1 MEKKMYKFSIPQSQ
15 KHKNIKK
22 LKELKLLSNYVP
34 VKKIHFQSN
43 ISEYETEP
51 SLQKNFPNKNPKN
64 APKLN
69 TQAKSVQNTHS
80 NQFSPNKLFNNSI
93 SKRVPSNKNKLN
105 SNYGSLYDLNYLNN
119 NDFSNEKKII
129 EKKIKK
135 INTLKNQ
142 LLYYVNQINFIE
154 QNNKV
159 FLEIQNNIKNNLNE
173 LSYNKSHSV
182 NKKSSNILYINKNN
196 SKSLLVNNK
205 SYVGFSQNNNIINNE
220 KLIGIDIA
228 DKKLE
233 KQLSNYL
240 TENNS
245 ENNFIINNNCKDENK
260 NILNII
266 YHSKKSGFK
275 FNDIGSKN
283 NNNNNNKMKNGMK
296 NHKKNKFKKETSF
309 KSYNKNNLLGKGK
322 NNNIYFYTNK
332 ENNQKV
338 SVNQK
343 KIINN
348 EFNANLKFD
357 IQYKNINER
366 MVNLFNSCFDYFSS
380 NQ

>member
-1 MEKKMYKFSIPQSQ
+1 MEKKMHKFSIPKSQ
-15 KHKNIKK
+15 NSKNIKK

-64 APKLN
+64 AQKSN
-69 TQAKSVQNTHS
+69 TQAKSVQNTHT
-80 NQFSPNKLFNNSI
+80 NQFSPNKIINNSI
-93 SKRVPSNKNKLN
+93 SKRVPSNKNRLN
-105 SNYGSLYDLNYLNN
+105 SNYGNLYDLNYLNN

-129 EKKIKK
+129 EKKITK
-135 INTLKNQ
+135 INTLKKQ

-154 QNNKV
+154 QNNNV
-159 FLEIQNNIKNNLNE
+159 FFEIQNNIKSNLNE

-182 NKKSSNILYINKNN
+182 NKKSSNILYINKNKNN
-196 SKSLLVNNK
+196 SKSFLVNNK
-205 SYVGFSQNNNIINNE
+205 IYKGFSQNNNINNE

-266 YHSKKSGFK
+266 YQSKKGVFK
-275 FNDIGSKN
+275 FGDISNK
-283 NNNNNNKMKNGMK
+283 NNNNKMKNEMK
-296 NHKKNKFKKETSF
+296 NHKKETSF

-322 NNNIYFYTNK
+322 NNIIYFYTNK

-338 SVNQK
+338 SVNQNK
-343 KIINN
+343 VINN
-348 EFNANLKFD
+348 EYNAYSKFD
-357 IQYKNINER
+357 IQYKNLNER
-366 MVNLFNSCFDYFSS
+366 MINLFNSCFDYINS

>member
-1 MEKKMYKFSIPQSQ
+1 MHQFSIPQSQ

-64 APKLN
+64 NHKLN

-80 NQFSPNKLFNNSI
+80 NKFSPNKLLNTSK
-93 SKRVPSNKNKLN
+93 SKRVSSNKNKLN
-105 SNYGSLYDLNYLNN
+105 SNCGNLYDLNYLNN

-129 EKKIKK
+129 EKKITK
-135 INTLKNQ
+135 INTLKKQ

-154 QNNKV
+154 KNNKV
-159 FLEIQNNIKNNLNE
+159 FLEIQNNIKSNLNE

-205 SYVGFSQNNNIINNE
+205 NYVGFSQNNNVINNE
-220 KLIGIDIA
+220 KINGIDIA

-245 ENNFIINNNCKDENK
+245 ENNFKIKNNCKNK
-260 NILNII
+260 IILNMI
-266 YHSKKSGFK
+266 YHSKKGGFK
-275 FNDIGSKN
+275 FNDIDNK
-283 NNNNNNKMKNGMK
+283 NNNNKMKNGMK
-296 NHKKNKFKKETSF
+296 NHEKNKFKNETSF
-309 KSYNKNNLLGKGK
+309 KSYNKNNLLGKEK

-338 SVNQK
+338 PVNQN

-348 EFNANLKFD
+348 EFNFNSKFN
-357 IQYKNINER
+357 IQYKNLNER
-366 MVNLFNSCFDYFSS
+366 MINLFNSCFDYFNS
-380 NQ
+380 N

>member
-1 MEKKMYKFSIPQSQ
+1 MYKFSIPQSQ

-129 EKKIKK
+129 EKKITK
-135 INTLKNQ
+135 IDTLKKQ

-266 YHSKKSGFK
+266 YHSKKRGFK

-283 NNNNNNKMKNGMK
+283 NNNNNKMKNEMK

-366 MVNLFNSCFDYFSS
+366 MVNLFNSCFDYFNS

>member
-1 MEKKMYKFSIPQSQ
+1 MEKKMYKSSIPQNQ

-34 VKKIHFQSN
+34 VKKTHFQSN

-64 APKLN
+64 VHKPS

-93 SKRVPSNKNKLN
+93 RKRVPSNKNKLN
-105 SNYGSLYDLNYLNN
+105 SNFGSLYDLNYLNN

-129 EKKIKK
+129 EKKITK
-135 INTLKNQ
+135 IDALQKQ

-154 QNNKV
+154 QNNNV
-159 FLEIQNNIKNNLNE
+159 FFEIQNNIKNNLNE
-173 LSYNKSHSV
+173 FSYNKSHSV
-182 NKKSSNILYINKNN
+182 NKKSSNILYINKSN

-205 SYVGFSQNNNIINNE
+205 SYVGISQTNNIINNE

-245 ENNFIINNNCKDENK
+245 ENNFIINKNFKDENK

-266 YHSKKSGFK
+266 YYSKKGVFK
-275 FNDIGSKN
+275 FCDIDNKSKN
-283 NNNNNNKMKNGMK
+283 NNKLKNEMK

-322 NNNIYFYTNK
+322 NNNIYFYANK
-332 ENNQKV
+332 QNNQKV
-338 SVNQK
+338 SVNQN
-343 KIINN
+343 KIVSN
-348 EFNANLKFD
+348 EFNTNSKLD

-366 MVNLFNSCFDYFSS
+366 MINLFNSCFDYFNS

>member
-129 EKKIKK
+129 EKKITK
-135 INTLKNQ
+135 IDTLKKQ

-266 YHSKKSGFK
+266 YHSKKRGFK

-283 NNNNNNKMKNGMK
+283 NNNNNKMKNGTK

-366 MVNLFNSCFDYFSS
+366 MVNLFNSCFDYFNS

>member
-1 MEKKMYKFSIPQSQ
+1 MEKKMHKFPIPQNQ

-51 SLQKNFPNKNPKN
+51 SLPKNFPNKNPKN
-64 APKLN
+64 YRKPN

-80 NQFSPNKLFNNSI
+80 SQFSPNKLFNNSI

-119 NDFSNEKKII
+119 NDFSNGKKII
-129 EKKIKK
+129 EKKITK
-135 INTLKNQ
+135 INTLKKQ
-142 LLYYVNQINFIE
+142 LLYYVNQINFLE

-159 FLEIQNNIKNNLNE
+159 FFEIQNNINCNLNE

-182 NKKSSNILYINKNN
+182 NKKSSNILYINKSN

-220 KLIGIDIA
+220 KLNGIDIA

-266 YHSKKSGFK
+266 YHSKKGGFK
-275 FNDIGSKN
+275 FNDISNK
-283 NNNNNNKMKNGMK
+283 NNNNNKMKYEMK

-338 SVNQK
+338 SVNQN
-343 KIINN
+343 KIIYND
-348 EFNANLKFD
+348 FNANSKFD
-357 IQYKNINER
+357 IQYKNLNER
-366 MVNLFNSCFDYFSS
+366 MINLFNNCFDIFNS
-380 NQ
+380 N

>member
-1 MEKKMYKFSIPQSQ
+1 M
-15 KHKNIKK
+15 
-22 LKELKLLSNYVP
+22 KLLSNYVP
-34 VKKIHFQSN
+34 VKKTHFQSN

-51 SLQKNFPNKNPKN
+51 SLQKNFPNKNPQN
-64 APKLN
+64 AHKPN

-80 NQFSPNKLFNNSI
+80 NQFSPNKLFNNSAN
-93 SKRVPSNKNKLN
+93 KRAPLNKNALN
-105 SNYGSLYDLNYLNN
+105 SNYGSLYNLNNLNN

-129 EKKIKK
+129 EKKMTK
-135 INTLKNQ
+135 INALKKQ
-142 LLYYVNQINFIE
+142 LSYYANQINLIE

-159 FLEIQNNIKNNLNE
+159 FFEIQNNIKSNLNE
-173 LSYNKSHSV
+173 LSYNKSNSV
-182 NKKSSNILYINKNN
+182 NKKSPNIIYINKSN
-196 SKSLLVNNK
+196 SKSFLVNNK

-220 KLIGIDIA
+220 KVVGIDIA

-245 ENNFIINNNCKDENK
+245 ENNFLINNNCIDENK

-266 YHSKKSGFK
+266 YISKKGGFK
-275 FNDIGSKN
+275 YNDLSNKNKN
-283 NNNNNNKMKNGMK
+283 NNETKNGTK

-309 KSYNKNNLLGKGK
+309 KSYNKQNLFGKGN
-322 NNNIYFYTNK
+322 NNNIYFYPNK
-332 ENNQKV
+332 ESNQKV
-338 SVNQK
+338 SVNQN

-348 EFNANLKFD
+348 ESNVNSKFNL
-357 IQYKNINER
+357 QYKNINEK
-366 MVNLFNSCFDYFSS
+366 MINLFNGCFDYYNS

>member
-1 MEKKMYKFSIPQSQ
+1 MEKKIYKFSIPQSQ

-34 VKKIHFQSN
+34 VKKTHFQSN

-51 SLQKNFPNKNPKN
+51 SIQKNFTNKNLKN
-64 APKLN
+64 SNKPN

-93 SKRVPSNKNKLN
+93 SKRVTSNKNKLN
-105 SNYGSLYDLNYLNN
+105 SNYGNLYDLNFLNN

-129 EKKIKK
+129 EKKMTI
-135 INTLKNQ
+135 INTLKKQ
-142 LLYYVNQINFIE
+142 LQYYVNQINLIE
-154 QNNKV
+154 KNNKV
-159 FLEIQNNIKNNLNE
+159 FFEIQNNIKCNLNE

-182 NKKSSNILYINKNN
+182 NKKSSNILYINKDN
-196 SKSLLVNNK
+196 SKSFLVNNK

-245 ENNFIINNNCKDENK
+245 ENNFIINNNCIDENK

-266 YHSKKSGFK
+266 YHSKKGGFK
-275 FNDIGSKN
+275 FNDLRNK
-283 NNNNNNKMKNGMK
+283 NNNKMKNGTK

-309 KSYNKNNLLGKGK
+309 KTYNKNNLLGKGEN

-332 ENNQKV
+332 ESNQKV
-338 SVNQK
+338 SVNQN

-348 EFNANLKFD
+348 EFNANSKFD
-357 IQYKNINER
+357 IQFKSINEK
-366 MVNLFNSCFDYFSS
+366 MINIFNSCFDFFNN

>member
-1 MEKKMYKFSIPQSQ
+1 MEKKMHKFSIPKSQ
-15 KHKNIKK
+15 NSKNIKK

-64 APKLN
+64 AQKSN
-69 TQAKSVQNTHS
+69 TQAKSVQNTHT
-80 NQFSPNKLFNNSI
+80 NQFSPNKIINNSI
-93 SKRVPSNKNKLN
+93 SKRVPSNKNRLN

-129 EKKIKK
+129 EKKITK
-135 INTLKNQ
+135 INTLKKQ

-154 QNNKV
+154 QNNNV
-159 FLEIQNNIKNNLNE
+159 FFEIQNNIKSNLNE

-182 NKKSSNILYINKNN
+182 NKKSSNILYINKNKNN
-196 SKSLLVNNK
+196 SKSFLVNNK
-205 SYVGFSQNNNIINNE
+205 IYKGFSQNNNINNE

-233 KQLSNYL
+233 KQLSKYL

-266 YHSKKSGFK
+266 YQSKKGVFK
-275 FNDIGSKN
+275 FGDISNK
-283 NNNNNNKMKNGMK
+283 NNNNKMKNEMK
-296 NHKKNKFKKETSF
+296 NHKKETSF

-322 NNNIYFYTNK
+322 NNIIYFYTNK

-338 SVNQK
+338 SVNQNK
-343 KIINN
+343 VISN
-348 EFNANLKFD
+348 EYNAYSKFD
-357 IQYKNINER
+357 IQYKNLNER
-366 MVNLFNSCFDYFSS
+366 MINLFNSCFDYINS
-380 NQ
+380 NK

>member
-1 MEKKMYKFSIPQSQ
+1 MEKKMHKFSIPQSQ

-64 APKLN
+64 AQKSN
-69 TQAKSVQNTHS
+69 TQAKSVQNTHT
-80 NQFSPNKLFNNSI
+80 NQFSPNKIINNSI
-93 SKRVPSNKNKLN
+93 SKRVPSNKNRLN
-105 SNYGSLYDLNYLNN
+105 SNYGNLYDLNYLNN

-129 EKKIKK
+129 EKKITK
-135 INTLKNQ
+135 INTLKKQ

-154 QNNKV
+154 QNNNV
-159 FLEIQNNIKNNLNE
+159 FFEIQNNIKSNLNE

-182 NKKSSNILYINKNN
+182 NKKSSNILYINKNKN
-196 SKSLLVNNK
+196 NTKSFLVNNK
-205 SYVGFSQNNNIINNE
+205 IYKGFSQNNNINNE

-266 YHSKKSGFK
+266 YQSKKGVFK
-275 FNDIGSKN
+275 FGDISNK
-283 NNNNNNKMKNGMK
+283 NNNNKMKNEMK
-296 NHKKNKFKKETSF
+296 NHKKETSF

-322 NNNIYFYTNK
+322 NNIIYFYTNK

-338 SVNQK
+338 SVNQNK
-343 KIINN
+343 VINN
-348 EFNANLKFD
+348 EYNAYSKFD
-357 IQYKNINER
+357 IQYKNLNER
-366 MVNLFNSCFDYFSS
+366 MINLFNSCFDYINS

>member
-1 MEKKMYKFSIPQSQ
+1 MEKKMHKFSIPKSQ
-15 KHKNIKK
+15 NSKNIKK

-51 SLQKNFPNKNPKN
+51 SLQKNFPNKNPKI
-64 APKLN
+64 AQKSN

-80 NQFSPNKLFNNSI
+80 NKFSPNKLFNNSI
-93 SKRVPSNKNKLN
+93 SKRVSSNKNKLN
-105 SNYGSLYDLNYLNN
+105 SNCGNLYDLNYLNN

-129 EKKIKK
+129 EKKITK
-135 INTLKNQ
+135 INTLKKQ

-154 QNNKV
+154 QNNNV
-159 FLEIQNNIKNNLNE
+159 FFEIQNNIKSNLNE

-182 NKKSSNILYINKNN
+182 NKKSSNILYINKNKNN
-196 SKSLLVNNK
+196 SKSFLVNNK
-205 SYVGFSQNNNIINNE
+205 IYKGFSQNNNINNE

-233 KQLSNYL
+233 KQLSKYL

-266 YHSKKSGFK
+266 YQSKKGVFK
-275 FNDIGSKN
+275 FGDISNK
-283 NNNNNNKMKNGMK
+283 NNNNKMKNEMK
-296 NHKKNKFKKETSF
+296 NHKKETSF

-322 NNNIYFYTNK
+322 NNIIYFYTNK

-338 SVNQK
+338 SVNQNK
-343 KIINN
+343 VINN
-348 EFNANLKFD
+348 EYNAYSKFD
-357 IQYKNINER
+357 IQYKNLNER
-366 MVNLFNSCFDYFSS
+366 MINLFNSCFDYINS

>member
-129 EKKIKK
+129 EKKITK
-135 INTLKNQ
+135 INTLKKQ

-173 LSYNKSHSV
+173 LSYNQSHSV

-266 YHSKKSGFK
+266 YHSKKRGFK

-283 NNNNNNKMKNGMK
+283 NNNNNKMKNEMK

-366 MVNLFNSCFDYFSS
+366 MVNLFNSCFDYFNS

>member
-1 MEKKMYKFSIPQSQ
+1 MEKKMHKFSIPKSQ
-15 KHKNIKK
+15 NSKNIKK

-64 APKLN
+64 AQKSN
-69 TQAKSVQNTHS
+69 TQAKSVQNTHT
-80 NQFSPNKLFNNSI
+80 NQFSPNKIINNSI
-93 SKRVPSNKNKLN
+93 SKRVPSNKNRLN

-129 EKKIKK
+129 EKKITK
-135 INTLKNQ
+135 INTLKKQ

-154 QNNKV
+154 QNNNV
-159 FLEIQNNIKNNLNE
+159 FFEIQNNIKNNLNE

-182 NKKSSNILYINKNN
+182 NKKSSNILYINKNKNN
-196 SKSLLVNNK
+196 SKSFLVNNK
-205 SYVGFSQNNNIINNE
+205 IYKGFSQNNNINNE

-266 YHSKKSGFK
+266 YQSKKGVFK
-275 FNDIGSKN
+275 FGDISNK
-283 NNNNNNKMKNGMK
+283 NNNNKMKNEMK
-296 NHKKNKFKKETSF
+296 NHKKETSF

-322 NNNIYFYTNK
+322 NNIIYFYTNK

-338 SVNQK
+338 SVNQNK
-343 KIINN
+343 VINN
-348 EFNANLKFD
+348 EYNAYSKFD
-357 IQYKNINER
+357 IQYKNLNER
-366 MVNLFNSCFDYFSS
+366 MINLFNSCFDYINS

>member
-1 MEKKMYKFSIPQSQ
+1 MEKKMHKFSIPKSQ
-15 KHKNIKK
+15 NSKNIKK

-64 APKLN
+64 AQKSN
-69 TQAKSVQNTHS
+69 TQAKSVQNTHT
-80 NQFSPNKLFNNSI
+80 NQFSPNKIINNSI
-93 SKRVPSNKNKLN
+93 SKRVPSNKNRLN

-129 EKKIKK
+129 EKKITK
-135 INTLKNQ
+135 INTLKKQ

-154 QNNKV
+154 QNNNV
-159 FLEIQNNIKNNLNE
+159 FFEIQNNIKSNSNE

-182 NKKSSNILYINKNN
+182 NKKSSNILYINKNKNN
-196 SKSLLVNNK
+196 SKSFLVNNK
-205 SYVGFSQNNNIINNE
+205 IYKGFSQNNNINNE

-233 KQLSNYL
+233 KQLSKYL

-266 YHSKKSGFK
+266 YQSKKGVFK
-275 FNDIGSKN
+275 FGDISNK
-283 NNNNNNKMKNGMK
+283 NNNNKMKNEMK
-296 NHKKNKFKKETSF
+296 NHKKETSF

-322 NNNIYFYTNK
+322 NNIIYFYTNK

-338 SVNQK
+338 SVNQNK
-343 KIINN
+343 VINN
-348 EFNANLKFD
+348 EYNAYSKFD
-357 IQYKNINER
+357 IQYKNLNER
-366 MVNLFNSCFDYFSS
+366 MINLFNSCFDYINS

>member
-1 MEKKMYKFSIPQSQ
+1 MYKFSIPQSQ

-80 NQFSPNKLFNNSI
+80 NQFSPNKLVNNSI

-129 EKKIKK
+129 EKKITK
-135 INTLKNQ
+135 INTLKKQ

-266 YHSKKSGFK
+266 YHSKKRGFK

-283 NNNNNNKMKNGMK
+283 NNNNNKMKNEMK

-366 MVNLFNSCFDYFSS
+366 MVNLFNSCFDYFNS

>member
-1 MEKKMYKFSIPQSQ
+1 MEKKMHKFSIPKSQ
-15 KHKNIKK
+15 NSKNIKK

-64 APKLN
+64 AQKSN
-69 TQAKSVQNTHS
+69 TQAKSVQNTHT
-80 NQFSPNKLFNNSI
+80 NQFSPNKIINNSI
-93 SKRVPSNKNKLN
+93 SKRVPSNKNRLN

-129 EKKIKK
+129 EKKITK
-135 INTLKNQ
+135 INTLKKQ

-154 QNNKV
+154 QNNNV
-159 FLEIQNNIKNNLNE
+159 FFEIQNNIKNNLNE

-182 NKKSSNILYINKNN
+182 NKKSSNILYINKNKNN
-196 SKSLLVNNK
+196 SKSFLVNNK
-205 SYVGFSQNNNIINNE
+205 IYKGFSQNNNINNE

-233 KQLSNYL
+233 KQLSKYL

-266 YHSKKSGFK
+266 YQSKKGVFK
-275 FNDIGSKN
+275 FGDISNK
-283 NNNNNNKMKNGMK
+283 NNNNKMKNENK
-296 NHKKNKFKKETSF
+296 NHKKETSF

-322 NNNIYFYTNK
+322 NNIIYFYTNK

-338 SVNQK
+338 SVNQNK
-343 KIINN
+343 VINN
-348 EFNANLKFD
+348 EYNAYSKFD
-357 IQYKNINER
+357 IQYKNLNER
-366 MVNLFNSCFDYFSS
+366 MINLFNSCFDYINS

>member
-1 MEKKMYKFSIPQSQ
+1 MYKFSIPQSQ

-129 EKKIKK
+129 EKKITK
-135 INTLKNQ
+135 INTLKKQ

-266 YHSKKSGFK
+266 YHSKKRGFK

-283 NNNNNNKMKNGMK
+283 NNNNNKMKNEMK

-366 MVNLFNSCFDYFSS
+366 MVNLFNSCFDYFNS

>member
-1 MEKKMYKFSIPQSQ
+1 MEKKMHKFSIPKSQ
-15 KHKNIKK
+15 NSKNIKK

-64 APKLN
+64 AQKSN
-69 TQAKSVQNTHS
+69 TQAKSVQNTHT
-80 NQFSPNKLFNNSI
+80 NQFSPNKIINNSI
-93 SKRVPSNKNKLN
+93 SKRVPSNKNRLN
-105 SNYGSLYDLNYLNN
+105 SNYGNLYDLNYLNN

-129 EKKIKK
+129 EKKITK
-135 INTLKNQ
+135 INTLKKQ

-154 QNNKV
+154 QNNNV
-159 FLEIQNNIKNNLNE
+159 FFEIQNNIKSNSNE

-182 NKKSSNILYINKNN
+182 NKKSSNILYINKNKNN
-196 SKSLLVNNK
+196 SKSFLVNNK
-205 SYVGFSQNNNIINNE
+205 IYKGFSQNNNINNE

-233 KQLSNYL
+233 KQLSKYL

-266 YHSKKSGFK
+266 YQSKKGVFK
-275 FNDIGSKN
+275 FGDISNK
-283 NNNNNNKMKNGMK
+283 NNNNKMKNEMK
-296 NHKKNKFKKETSF
+296 NHKKETSF

-322 NNNIYFYTNK
+322 NNIIYFYTNK

-338 SVNQK
+338 SVNQNK
-343 KIINN
+343 VINN
-348 EFNANLKFD
+348 EYNAYSKFD

-366 MVNLFNSCFDYFSS
+366 MINLFNSCFDYINS

>member
-1 MEKKMYKFSIPQSQ
+1 MEKKMHKFSIPKSQ
-15 KHKNIKK
+15 NSKNIKK

-64 APKLN
+64 AQKSN
-69 TQAKSVQNTHS
+69 TQAKSVQNTHT
-80 NQFSPNKLFNNSI
+80 NQFSPNKLINNSI
-93 SKRVPSNKNKLN
+93 SKRVPSNKNRLN
-105 SNYGSLYDLNYLNN
+105 SNYGNLYDLNYLNN

-129 EKKIKK
+129 EKKITK
-135 INTLKNQ
+135 INTLKKQ

-154 QNNKV
+154 QNNNV
-159 FLEIQNNIKNNLNE
+159 FFEIQNNIKSNLNE

-182 NKKSSNILYINKNN
+182 NKKSSNILYINKNKNN
-196 SKSLLVNNK
+196 SKSFLVNNK
-205 SYVGFSQNNNIINNE
+205 IYKGFSQNNNINNE

-233 KQLSNYL
+233 KQLSKYL

-266 YHSKKSGFK
+266 YQSKKGVFK
-275 FNDIGSKN
+275 FGDISNK
-283 NNNNNNKMKNGMK
+283 NNNNKMKNEMK
-296 NHKKNKFKKETSF
+296 NHKKETSF

-322 NNNIYFYTNK
+322 NNIIYFYTNK

-338 SVNQK
+338 SVNQNK
-343 KIINN
+343 VISN
-348 EFNANLKFD
+348 EYNAYSKFD
-357 IQYKNINER
+357 IQYKNLNER
-366 MVNLFNSCFDYFSS
+366 MINLFNSCFDYINS

>member
-129 EKKIKK
+129 EKKITK
-135 INTLKNQ
+135 INTLKKQ

-266 YHSKKSGFK
+266 YHS
-275 FNDIGSKN
+275 
-283 NNNNNNKMKNGMK
+283 
-296 NHKKNKFKKETSF
+296 
-309 KSYNKNNLLGKGK
+309 
-322 NNNIYFYTNK
+322 
-332 ENNQKV
+332 
-338 SVNQK
+338 
-343 KIINN
+343 
-348 EFNANLKFD
+348 
-357 IQYKNINER
+357 
-366 MVNLFNSCFDYFSS
+366 
-380 NQ
+380 

>member
-129 EKKIKK
+129 EKKITK
-135 INTLKNQ
+135 IDTLKKQ

-266 YHSKKSGFK
+266 YHSKKRGFK

-283 NNNNNNKMKNGMK
+283 NNNNNKMKNEMK

-366 MVNLFNSCFDYFSS
+366 MVNLFNSCFDYFNS

>member
-1 MEKKMYKFSIPQSQ
+1 MEKKMHKFSIPKSQ
-15 KHKNIKK
+15 NSKNIKK

-64 APKLN
+64 AQKSN
-69 TQAKSVQNTHS
+69 TQAKSVQNTHT
-80 NQFSPNKLFNNSI
+80 NQFSPNKIINNSI
-93 SKRVPSNKNKLN
+93 SKRVPSNKNRLN
-105 SNYGSLYDLNYLNN
+105 SNYGNLYDLNYLNN

-129 EKKIKK
+129 EKKITK
-135 INTLKNQ
+135 INTLKKQ

-154 QNNKV
+154 QNNNV
-159 FLEIQNNIKNNLNE
+159 FFEIQNNIKNNLNE

-182 NKKSSNILYINKNN
+182 NKKSSNILYINKNKNN
-196 SKSLLVNNK
+196 SKSFLVNNK
-205 SYVGFSQNNNIINNE
+205 IYKGFSQNNNINNE

-233 KQLSNYL
+233 KQLSKYL

-266 YHSKKSGFK
+266 YQSKKGVFK
-275 FNDIGSKN
+275 FGDISNK
-283 NNNNNNKMKNGMK
+283 NNNNKMKNEMK
-296 NHKKNKFKKETSF
+296 NHKKETSF

-322 NNNIYFYTNK
+322 NNIIYFYTNK

-338 SVNQK
+338 SVNQNK
-343 KIINN
+343 VINN
-348 EFNANLKFD
+348 EYNAYSKFD
-357 IQYKNINER
+357 IQYKNLNER
-366 MVNLFNSCFDYFSS
+366 MINLFNSCFDYINS

>member
-1 MEKKMYKFSIPQSQ
+1 MEKKMHKFSIPKSQ
-15 KHKNIKK
+15 NSKNIKK

-64 APKLN
+64 AQKSN
-69 TQAKSVQNTHS
+69 TQAKSVQNTHT
-80 NQFSPNKLFNNSI
+80 NQFSPNKIINNSI
-93 SKRVPSNKNKLN
+93 SKRVPSNKNRLN

-129 EKKIKK
+129 EKKITK
-135 INTLKNQ
+135 INTLKKQ

-154 QNNKV
+154 QNNNV
-159 FLEIQNNIKNNLNE
+159 FFEIQNNIKNNLNE

-182 NKKSSNILYINKNN
+182 NKKSSNILYINKNKNN
-196 SKSLLVNNK
+196 SKSFLVNNK
-205 SYVGFSQNNNIINNE
+205 IYKGFSQNNNINNE

-233 KQLSNYL
+233 KQLSKYL

-266 YHSKKSGFK
+266 YQSKKGVFK
-275 FNDIGSKN
+275 FGDISNK
-283 NNNNNNKMKNGMK
+283 NNNNKMKNEMK
-296 NHKKNKFKKETSF
+296 NHKKETSF

-322 NNNIYFYTNK
+322 NNIIYFYTNK

-338 SVNQK
+338 SVNQNK
-343 KIINN
+343 VINN
-348 EFNANLKFD
+348 EYNAYSKFD
-357 IQYKNINER
+357 IQYKNLNER
-366 MVNLFNSCFDYFSS
+366 MINLFNSCFDYINS

>member
-1 MEKKMYKFSIPQSQ
+1 MEKKMHKFSIPKSQ
-15 KHKNIKK
+15 NSKNIKK

-64 APKLN
+64 AQKSN
-69 TQAKSVQNTHS
+69 TQAKSVQNTHT
-80 NQFSPNKLFNNSI
+80 NQFSPNKIINNSI
-93 SKRVPSNKNKLN
+93 SKRVPSNKNRLN

-129 EKKIKK
+129 EKKITK
-135 INTLKNQ
+135 INTLKKQ

-154 QNNKV
+154 QNNNV
-159 FLEIQNNIKNNLNE
+159 FFEIQNNIKSNLNE

-182 NKKSSNILYINKNN
+182 NKKSSNILYINKNKNN
-196 SKSLLVNNK
+196 SKSFLVNNK
-205 SYVGFSQNNNIINNE
+205 IYKGFSQNNNINNE

-233 KQLSNYL
+233 KQLSKYL

-266 YHSKKSGFK
+266 YQSKKGVFK
-275 FNDIGSKN
+275 FGDISNK
-283 NNNNNNKMKNGMK
+283 NNNNKMKNEMK
-296 NHKKNKFKKETSF
+296 NHKKETSF

-322 NNNIYFYTNK
+322 NNIIYFYTNK

-338 SVNQK
+338 SVNQNK
-343 KIINN
+343 VINN
-348 EFNANLKFD
+348 EYNAYSKFD
-357 IQYKNINER
+357 IQYKNLNER
-366 MVNLFNSCFDYFSS
+366 MINLFNSCFDYINS

>member
-1 MEKKMYKFSIPQSQ
+1 MEKKIYKFSIPQNQ

-34 VKKIHFQSN
+34 VKKTHFQSN

-51 SLQKNFPNKNPKN
+51 SLQKNFPNKNPQN
-64 APKLN
+64 AHKPN

-80 NQFSPNKLFNNSI
+80 NQFSPNKLFNNSAN
-93 SKRVPSNKNKLN
+93 KRVPPNKNALN
-105 SNYGSLYDLNYLNN
+105 SNYGSLYNLNNLNN

-129 EKKIKK
+129 EKKMTK
-135 INTLKNQ
+135 INALKKQ
-142 LLYYVNQINFIE
+142 LSYYANQINLIE

-159 FLEIQNNIKNNLNE
+159 FFEIQNNIKGNLNE

-182 NKKSSNILYINKNN
+182 NKKSSNIIYINKSN
-196 SKSLLVNNK
+196 SKSFLVNNK

-220 KLIGIDIA
+220 KLVGIDIA

-245 ENNFIINNNCKDENK
+245 ENNFLINNNCIDENK

-266 YHSKKSGFK
+266 YISKKGGFK
-275 FNDIGSKN
+275 YNDLSNKNKN
-283 NNNNNNKMKNGMK
+283 NNETKNGTK

-309 KSYNKNNLLGKGK
+309 KSYNKQNLFGKGN
-322 NNNIYFYTNK
+322 NNNIYFYPNK
-332 ENNQKV
+332 ESNQKV
-338 SVNQK
+338 SVNQN

-348 EFNANLKFD
+348 ESNVNSKFNL
-357 IQYKNINER
+357 QYKNINEK
-366 MVNLFNSCFDYFSS
+366 MINLFNGCFDYYNS

>member
-80 NQFSPNKLFNNSI
+80 NQFSPNKLVNNSI

-129 EKKIKK
+129 EKKITK
-135 INTLKNQ
+135 IDALQKQ

-154 QNNKV
+154 QNNNV
-159 FLEIQNNIKNNLNE
+159 FFEIQNNIKNNLNE
-173 LSYNKSHSV
+173 FSYNKSHSV
-182 NKKSSNILYINKNN
+182 NKKSSNILYINKSN

-205 SYVGFSQNNNIINNE
+205 SYVGISQTNNIINNE

-245 ENNFIINNNCKDENK
+245 ENNFIINKNFKDENK

-266 YHSKKSGFK
+266 YYSKKGVFK
-275 FNDIGSKN
+275 FCDIDNKSKN
-283 NNNNNNKMKNGMK
+283 NNKLKNEMK

-322 NNNIYFYTNK
+322 NNNIYFYANK
-332 ENNQKV
+332 QNNQKV
-338 SVNQK
+338 SVNQN
-343 KIINN
+343 KIVSN
-348 EFNANLKFD
+348 EFNTNSKLD

-366 MVNLFNSCFDYFSS
+366 MINLFNSCFDYFNS

>member
-1 MEKKMYKFSIPQSQ
+1 MEKKMHKFLIPKSQ
-15 KHKNIKK
+15 NSKNIKK

-64 APKLN
+64 AQKSN
-69 TQAKSVQNTHS
+69 TQAKSVQNTHT
-80 NQFSPNKLFNNSI
+80 NQFSPNKIINNSI
-93 SKRVPSNKNKLN
+93 SKRVPSNKNRLN

-129 EKKIKK
+129 EKKITK
-135 INTLKNQ
+135 INTLKKQ

-154 QNNKV
+154 QNNNV
-159 FLEIQNNIKNNLNE
+159 FFEIQNNIKNNLNE

-182 NKKSSNILYINKNN
+182 NKKSSNILYINKNKNN
-196 SKSLLVNNK
+196 SKSFLVNNK
-205 SYVGFSQNNNIINNE
+205 IYKGFSQNNNINNE

-233 KQLSNYL
+233 KQLSKYL

-266 YHSKKSGFK
+266 YQSKKGVFK
-275 FNDIGSKN
+275 FGDISNK
-283 NNNNNNKMKNGMK
+283 NNNNKMKNEMK
-296 NHKKNKFKKETSF
+296 NHKKETSF

-322 NNNIYFYTNK
+322 NNIIYFYTNK

-338 SVNQK
+338 SVNQNK
-343 KIINN
+343 VINN
-348 EFNANLKFD
+348 EYNAYSKFD
-357 IQYKNINER
+357 IQYKNLNER
-366 MVNLFNSCFDYFSS
+366 MINLFNSCFDYINS

>member
-1 MEKKMYKFSIPQSQ
+1 MEKKMHKFSIPKSQ
-15 KHKNIKK
+15 NSKNIKK

-64 APKLN
+64 AQKSN
-69 TQAKSVQNTHS
+69 TQAKSVQNTHT
-80 NQFSPNKLFNNSI
+80 NQFSPNKIINNSI
-93 SKRVPSNKNKLN
+93 SKRVPSNKNRLN
-105 SNYGSLYDLNYLNN
+105 SNYGNLYDLNYLNN

-129 EKKIKK
+129 EKKITK
-135 INTLKNQ
+135 INTLKKQ

-154 QNNKV
+154 QNNNV
-159 FLEIQNNIKNNLNE
+159 FFEIQNNIKSNLNE

-182 NKKSSNILYINKNN
+182 NKKSSNILYINKNKNN
-196 SKSLLVNNK
+196 SKSFLVNNK
-205 SYVGFSQNNNIINNE
+205 IYKGFSQNNNINNE

-233 KQLSNYL
+233 KQLSKYL

-266 YHSKKSGFK
+266 YQSKKGVFK
-275 FNDIGSKN
+275 FGDISNK
-283 NNNNNNKMKNGMK
+283 NNNNKMKNENK
-296 NHKKNKFKKETSF
+296 NHKKETSF

-322 NNNIYFYTNK
+322 NNIIYFYTNK

-338 SVNQK
+338 SVNQNK
-343 KIINN
+343 VISN
-348 EFNANLKFD
+348 EYNAYSKFD
-357 IQYKNINER
+357 IQYKNLNER
-366 MVNLFNSCFDYFSS
+366 MINLFNSCFDYINS

>member
-1 MEKKMYKFSIPQSQ
+1 MEKKMHKFSIPKSQ
-15 KHKNIKK
+15 NSKNIKK

-64 APKLN
+64 AQKSN
-69 TQAKSVQNTHS
+69 TQAKSVQNTHT
-80 NQFSPNKLFNNSI
+80 NQFSPNKIINNSI
-93 SKRVPSNKNKLN
+93 SKRVPSNKNRLN
-105 SNYGSLYDLNYLNN
+105 SNYGNLYDLNYLNN

-129 EKKIKK
+129 EKKITK
-135 INTLKNQ
+135 INTLKKQ

-154 QNNKV
+154 QNNNV
-159 FLEIQNNIKNNLNE
+159 FFEIQNNIKNNLNE

-182 NKKSSNILYINKNN
+182 NKKSSNILYINKNKNN
-196 SKSLLVNNK
+196 SKSFLVNNK
-205 SYVGFSQNNNIINNE
+205 IYKGFSQNNNINNE

-233 KQLSNYL
+233 KQLSKYL

-266 YHSKKSGFK
+266 YQSKKGVFK
-275 FNDIGSKN
+275 FGDISNK
-283 NNNNNNKMKNGMK
+283 NNNNKMKNENK
-296 NHKKNKFKKETSF
+296 NHKKETSF

-322 NNNIYFYTNK
+322 NNIIYFYTNK

-338 SVNQK
+338 SVNQNK
-343 KIINN
+343 VINN
-348 EFNANLKFD
+348 EYNAYSKFD
-357 IQYKNINER
+357 IQYKNLNER
-366 MVNLFNSCFDYFSS
+366 MINLFNSCFDYINS

>member
-1 MEKKMYKFSIPQSQ
+1 MEKKIYKFSIPQSQ

-51 SLQKNFPNKNPKN
+51 SIQKNFPNKNTKSIHKP
-64 APKLN
+64 N
-69 TQAKSVQNTHS
+69 TQAKSVQNIHS

-93 SKRVPSNKNKLN
+93 NKRVPSNKNKLN
-105 SNYGSLYDLNYLNN
+105 SNYGNLYDLNYLNN
-119 NDFSNEKKII
+119 YDFSNEKKII
-129 EKKIKK
+129 EKKMTK
-135 INTLKNQ
+135 INALKKQ
-142 LLYYVNQINFIE
+142 LLYYVNQINLIE
-154 QNNKV
+154 KNNKV
-159 FLEIQNNIKNNLNE
+159 FLEIQNNIKSNLNE
-173 LSYNKSHSV
+173 LSYNKSHSI
-182 NKKSSNILYINKNN
+182 NKKSTNILYINKSN
-196 SKSLLVNNK
+196 SKSFLVNNK

-220 KLIGIDIA
+220 KLVGIDIA

-245 ENNFIINNNCKDENK
+245 ENNFIINNNCIDENK

-266 YHSKKSGFK
+266 YHSKKGGFK
-275 FNDIGSKN
+275 FNDLSNKN
-283 NNNNNNKMKNGMK
+283 KNNNKMKNGTK

-309 KSYNKNNLLGKGK
+309 KSYNKPNLFGKGN
-322 NNNIYFYTNK
+322 NNNIYFYPNK

-338 SVNQK
+338 SVNQN
-343 KIINN
+343 KIIFNECNN
-348 EFNANLKFD
+348 TNSKLD
-357 IQYKNINER
+357 IDYKNINEK
-366 MVNLFNSCFDYFSS
+366 MINLFNGCFDYYIS

>member
-1 MEKKMYKFSIPQSQ
+1 MEKKMHKFSIPKSQ
-15 KHKNIKK
+15 NSKNIKK

-64 APKLN
+64 AHKPN
-69 TQAKSVQNTHS
+69 TQAKSVQNTHT
-80 NQFSPNKLFNNSI
+80 NQFSPNKIINNSI
-93 SKRVPSNKNKLN
+93 SKRVPSNKNRLN
-105 SNYGSLYDLNYLNN
+105 SNYGNLYDLNYLNN

-129 EKKIKK
+129 EKKITK
-135 INTLKNQ
+135 INTLKKQ

-154 QNNKV
+154 QNNNV
-159 FLEIQNNIKNNLNE
+159 FFEIQNNIKNNLNE

-182 NKKSSNILYINKNN
+182 NKKSSNILYINKNKNN
-196 SKSLLVNNK
+196 SKSFLVNNK
-205 SYVGFSQNNNIINNE
+205 IYKGFSQNNNINNE

-233 KQLSNYL
+233 KQLSKYL

-266 YHSKKSGFK
+266 YQSKKGVFK
-275 FNDIGSKN
+275 FGDISNK
-283 NNNNNNKMKNGMK
+283 NNNNKMKNEMK
-296 NHKKNKFKKETSF
+296 NHKKETSF

-322 NNNIYFYTNK
+322 NNIIYFYTNK

-338 SVNQK
+338 SVNQNK
-343 KIINN
+343 VINN
-348 EFNANLKFD
+348 EYNAYSKFD

-366 MVNLFNSCFDYFSS
+366 MINLFNSCFDYINS

>member
-15 KHKNIKK
+15 K
-22 LKELKLLSNYVP
+22 KEIKLLSNYIP
-34 VKKIHFQSN
+34 IKKNHFQSN

-51 SLQKNFPNKNPKN
+51 SIQKTFPNKNPKN
-64 APKLN
+64 SHKIN
-69 TQAKSVQNTHS
+69 KQAKSVQNTHS
-80 NQFSPNKLFNNSI
+80 NQFSPNKPFNNSI
-93 SKRVPSNKNKLN
+93 SKRASSKTNKLN
-105 SNYGSLYDLNYLNN
+105 SNYKSLYDLNYLNN

-129 EKKIKK
+129 EKKMTK
-135 INTLKNQ
+135 INILKKQ
-142 LLYYVNQINFIE
+142 LSYYANQINVIE

-159 FLEIQNNIKNNLNE
+159 FFEIQNNFKNNLNE

-182 NKKSSNILYINKNN
+182 NKKSSNILFINKSN
-196 SKSLLVNNK
+196 SKSFLINNK
-205 SYVGFSQNNNIINNE
+205 SYVGLSLNNNIINNE

-245 ENNFIINNNCKDENK
+245 ENNFIFNNNCINENK

-266 YHSKKSGFK
+266 YHSKKGGFK
-275 FNDIGSKN
+275 FTEIKNKKTKN
-283 NNNNNNKMKNGMK
+283 NNNIKYGIKNY
-296 NHKKNKFKKETSF
+296 KKNKFKKETSF
-309 KSYNKNNLLGKGK
+309 KSYNKNYLFEKGK

-338 SVNQK
+338 SVNQN

-348 EFNANLKFD
+348 EFNANSKLA
-357 IQYKNINER
+357 IQYKNINEKTI
-366 MVNLFNSCFDYFSS
+366 NLFNSCFDYFNN

>member
-129 EKKIKK
+129 EKKITK
-135 INTLKNQ
+135 INTLKKQ

-266 YHSKKSGFK
+266 YHSKKRGFK

-283 NNNNNNKMKNGMK
+283 NNNNNKMKNEMK

-366 MVNLFNSCFDYFSS
+366 MVNLFNSCFDYFNS